1 MKNNV
6 YQPQLEATRIPNTG
20 KVGYFNVCAITHDG
34 SPVYFQ
40 EWSDDGDPSSTVE
53 RVLTLHKRGLDKD
66 DDWSSPIG
74 HVFITNQGKTYH
86 FDLSDSFQLALFRGT
101 VKAEVVS

>member
-20 KVGYFNVCAITHDG
+20 AITHDG

-40 EWSDDGDPSSTVE
+40 DPSSTVE